1 MRVVFFDQNINKDF
15 GYCLDELIPLS
26 ERARIDSYA
35 LSEYRDCDDMINKL
49 QDAEILVVGV
59 STLPNT
65 VIERLPKV
73 RFIQFL
79 GVGASNFID
88 IDYCLSRN
96 IRVGTTADYGSN
108 AVAEYAISAAMTLAR
123 NICMADRTVKNGK
136 WDISG
141 LLGREINTSIFGV
154 VGTGKIG
161 SLVARKAS
169 SLGATTLAYDLHKNE
184 SLSLENGTRYCSLE
198 ELFSTC
204 DFISVHLTLTKA
216 TEYLIGSNLLGMMKP
231 SSYIINTSRAEV
243 VDYKALY
250 ELLSHN
256 RIAGAALDV
265 FEEEP
270 VTDFSLCRLENVI
283 ASPHIAYFTKHS
295 NRNLLRKSVE
305 SILDFL
311 TSEKGR

>member
-1 MRVVFFDQNINKDF
+1 MRIVFFDQNIKKDF
-15 GYCLDELIPLS
+15 GYCLDELSPLS
-26 ERARIDSYA
+26 ERARIDSYD
-35 LSEYRDCDDMINKL
+35 LSEYRDCNDMIKKL

-59 STLPNT
+59 SNLSNA
-65 VIERLPKV
+65 ILERLPKV

-96 IRVGTTADYGSN
+96 IQIGTTVDYGSN
-108 AVAEYAISAAMTLAR
+108 AVAEYAISAAMTLAK

-136 WDISG
+136 WNISG
-141 LLGREINTSIFGV
+141 LLGCEISKSVFGV

-161 SLVARKAS
+161 SLVAKKAN
-169 SLGATTLAYDLHKNE
+169 SLGATTLAYDIHKNE
-184 SLSLENGTRYCSLE
+184 SLSLEIGTRYCSLE

-204 DFISVHLTLTKA
+204 DFVSVHLTLTETTKH
-216 TEYLIGSNLLGMMKP
+216 LIGSSLLGLMNP
-231 SSYIINTSRAEV
+231 SSYFINTSRAEV
-243 VDYKALY
+243 VDYKVLY

-311 TSEKGR
+311 TSENDR